1 MAIVAMRV
9 GDRHFRDSRVRER
22 QSTTTAAADFGESPS
37 GLNIWRVRGR
47 LPVRNRKLQKG
58 ATVRDDPRP
67 VRAANGHERN
77 LSWRRRGAARDIA
90 SEHSTLDTIATP
102 TSDPTIR
109 YAERDAMRSRI
120 AVLPRKQRAA
130 ILLRYYEDRTDAEI
144 AEVLGCTAGT
154 VRSHISRALDT
165 LRAAGTAAGTRQPGS
180 PVKEALS

>member
-1 MAIVAMRV
+1 MVPN
-9 GDRHFRDSRVRER
+9 EY
-22 QSTTTAAADFGESPS
+22 
-37 GLNIWRVRGR
+37 
-47 LPVRNRKLQKG
+47 
-58 ATVRDDPRP
+58 
-67 VRAANGHERN
+67 